1 VTGNDEVIGTVVRT
15 RVVHLAGK
23 ARKIKKEL
31 DPADRR
37 MVIPVRVPGR
47 ATIDAGVAVERIEK

>member
-1 VTGNDEVIGTVVRT
+1 VTGTDEAIGTVVRT
-15 RVVHLAGK
+15 GVVHLAGRS
-23 ARKIKKEL
+23 RKIEKEF

-37 MVIPVRVPGR
+37 MVITVRVPGR

>member
-1 VTGNDEVIGTVVRT
+1 VTATDEVIGTVVRT
-15 RVVHLAGK
+15 GAAHLAGRT
-23 ARKIKKEL
+23 RKIEKEL

-37 MVIPVRVPGR
+37 MVIPVRVPGP

>member
-1 VTGNDEVIGTVVRT
+1 MTATDEVIGTVVRT
-15 RVVHLAGK
+15 GAVHLAGR
-23 ARKIKKEL
+23 ARKIEKEL

-47 ATIDAGVAVERIEK
+47 VTIDAGVAVERIEK